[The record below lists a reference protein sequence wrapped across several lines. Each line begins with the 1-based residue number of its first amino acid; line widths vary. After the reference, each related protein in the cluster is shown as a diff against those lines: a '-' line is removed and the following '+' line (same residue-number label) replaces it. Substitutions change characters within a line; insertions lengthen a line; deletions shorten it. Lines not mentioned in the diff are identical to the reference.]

1 MNAVPSP
8 GPWEAY
14 HGEWLGVDCII
25 IGPDMVLQP
34 EQTRII
40 AIVSDTASMND
51 EDVANANLL
60 RAAPDLFEV
69 VRLMLVAFR
78 NPAVSMDMAE
88 FINKAEHAF
97 AKAGGGV

>member
-1 MNAVPSP
+1 MSAALSP

-14 HGEWLGVDCII
+14 QGEWLGVECIL
-25 IGPDMVLQP
+25 IGPVMAP
-34 EQTRII
+34 TNERTRII
-40 AIVSDTASMND
+40 AIVSDTASMDD

-69 VRLMLVAFR
+69 VRLILVAIQ
-78 NPAVSMDMAE
+78 NPAVGMDMAE
-88 FINKAEHAF
+88 FIIKAARAF

>member
-1 MNAVPSP
+1 
-8 GPWEAY
+8 
-14 HGEWLGVDCII
+14 
-25 IGPDMVLQP
+25 
-34 EQTRII
+34 
-40 AIVSDTASMND
+40 MND